1 MSKPTILIIG
11 AAGQV
16 GNEFRFL
23 SFTHPQFRFM
33 FADVVDGFDITK
45 AQQTMNLLKRETP
58 QYVVNCAAYTAVD
71 RAETDAKLATKIN
84 VNGARNLAKACQAI
98 GATFIHLSTDYVY
111 HNNQN
116 TPFKEG
122 DKTSPK
128 GVYAKTKLRGDN
140 AALKFCD
147 RTMILRT
154 SWVYGSFGHN
164 FVKTMLRLGAER
176 TDLSVVFDQIGTPT
190 YARDIAKT
198 VLTILQKVEN
208 QEVTADVLRGVYHF
222 SNEGVTSWYDFT
234 AAIFEMRQ
242 LTCRLHAIESSQYP
256 TPVERPPFS
265 VLNKSKIK
273 NTFNIIIPHWRDSL
287 AACLK
292 ELP

>member
-1 MSKPTILIIG
+1 MSKPTILICG

-16 GNEFRFL
+16 GNEFRYL
-23 SFTHPQFRFM
+23 SFTHPQFRFV
-33 FADVVDGFDITK
+33 FSDVAELDITK
-45 AQQTMNLLKRETP
+45 LQQTIDCLKRQTP

-71 RAETDAKLATKIN
+71 KAETDAKLATKIN
-84 VNGARNLAKACQAI
+84 VNGARNLAKACQI
-98 GATFIHLSTDYVY
+98 VGAGFIHISTDYVY
-111 HNNQN
+111 HNSQN

-122 DKTSPK
+122 DKTAPK
-128 GVYAKTKLRGDN
+128 GVYAKTKLRGDA

-154 SWVYGSFGHN
+154 SWVYGSYGHN

-176 TDLSVVFDQIGTPT
+176 QDLSVVFDQIGTPT
-190 YARDIAKT
+190 YARDLARA
-198 VLTILQKVEN
+198 ILMIINKLEN
-208 QEVTADVLRGVYHF
+208 QEVSADLLRGVYHY

-234 AAIFEMRQ
+234 AAIFEMRK

-265 VLNKSKIK
+265 VLNKAKIK
-273 NTFNIIIPHWRDSL
+273 KTFNLNIPHWRESL
-287 AACLK
+287 VECLK